1 MQFDFTDLRERMT
14 KIKEDLAERFQRKKE
29 EETPVPEGGF
39 RYKASDLG
47 GATVTSGP
55 IPEWWKELSEEE
67 KDKYRHTNIE
77 ESTAAKPEAVEAKE
91 APPKAIPT
99 PVPEQEA
106 PGGQEWVDPSIPEE
120 ISGVIDEVFGDL
132 AIRAKQILRWKDEE
146 GKYGG
151 ENQTFDPTL
160 DIPNRTK
167 YDPKSGEQVWNN
179 DPDAPIDQIVNPFTK
194 EQEDS
199 LDRGLFRIN
208 NETFYTYLRDKREG
222 YREAMYKAGIIDE
235 PHDGGKGLTP
245 EKVEEYWG
253 RMLDTEMNIKM
264 ARIIYDKQ
272 GAKAWVARPKHM
284 AMLEKSLFIS

>member
-1 MQFDFTDLRERMT
+1 MAINLGDFWERIA
-14 KIKEDLAERFQRKKE
+14 KIKDELLKRREDA
-29 EETPVPEGGF
+29 ETPVPEGGF

-77 ESTAAKPEAVEAKE
+77 EPTAVKPEAVEAE
-91 APPKAIPT
+91 EEPPKAIPT

-151 ENQTFDPTL
+151 ENQAFDPTL

-208 NETFYTYLRDKREG
+208 NKTFYTYLGGKEERKLLYEV
-222 YREAMYKAGIIDE
+222 GIIDE
-235 PHDGGKGLTP
+235 PHLNWKGLTP

-264 ARIIYDKQ
+264 AKIIYDKQ